1 MKGGFEERETRGG
14 NHVRRRWGDG
24 WFLGFYFIFI
34 FFFYMGQIRKW
45 PKKESGL
52 RVVFGILTNFFIFS
66 PFFIIL

>member
-1 MKGGFEERETRGG
+1 MAG
-14 NHVRRRWGDG
+14 
-24 WFLGFYFIFI
+24 FLGFYFIFI
-34 FFFYMGQIRKW
+34 LFFCMGQIRKW